1 MKDAADEIEG
11 DGVVVD
17 EEIGDEADWVFLSDG
32 GSQPL
37 DVNSEEIRFRIIES
51 GTRLPDC
58 MAASA

>member
-1 MKDAADEIEG
+1 MKDAAEEIEG

-17 EEIGDEADWVFLSDG
+17 EEDGDVVDWDGLSDG

-37 DVNSEEIRFRIIES
+37 DINSEEIRFRIIES